1 MAIGGELLSLLKD
14 IDYNSKQEL
23 LDKLRAMRDDL
34 KNYPKRERRK
44 IKSFLHVA
52 IQQAFYTSE
61 YVLMQYKKQ
70 MTKKDKLLK
79 RHKGL

>member
-34 KNYPKRERRK
+34 KTYPKRERRK

-61 YVLMQYKKQ
+61 YSLLQYKKQ
-70 MTKKDKLLK
+70 MTKKDKLW
-79 RHKGL
+79 RTNEI

>member
-52 IQQAFYTSE
+52 IQQAFYTTE
-61 YVLMQYKKQ
+61 YALMQYKKSI
-70 MTKKDKLLK
+70 TKRDKLWKKNAL
-79 RHKGL
+79 

>member
-52 IQQAFYTSE
+52 IQQAFYTTE
-61 YVLMQYKKQ
+61 YALMQYKKSI
-70 MTKKDKLLK
+70 TKKDKLWKKNAL
-79 RHKGL
+79 

>member
-61 YVLMQYKKQ
+61 YALMQYKKSI
-70 MTKKDKLLK
+70 TKKDKLWKKNAL
-79 RHKGL
+79 

>member
-34 KNYPKRERRK
+34 KNYTKRERRK

-61 YVLMQYKKQ
+61 YALMQYKKTI
-70 MTKKDKLLK
+70 TKKDKLWKKNAL
-79 RHKGL
+79 

>member
-1 MAIGGELLSLLKD
+1 MSIGGELLSLLKD

-52 IQQAFYTSE
+52 IQQAFYTNE
-61 YVLMQYKKQ
+61 YTLIQYKKSI
-70 MTKKDKLLK
+70 TKKDKLWK
-79 RHKGL
+79 ISK

>member
-44 IKSFLHVA
+44 IKSFLHVD
-52 IQQAFYTSE
+52 IKQAFYTSE
-61 YVLMQYKKQ
+61 YTLIQYKKQ
-70 MTKKDKLLK
+70 MKRKDKLLK
-79 RHKGL
+79 TT

>member
-52 IQQAFYTSE
+52 IQQTFYTTE
-61 YVLMQYKKQ
+61 YALMQYKKSI
-70 MTKKDKLLK
+70 TKRDKLWKKNAL
-79 RHKGL
+79 

>member
-23 LDKLRAMRDDL
+23 LDKLRTMRDDL

-52 IQQAFYTSE
+52 IQQAFYTTE
-61 YVLMQYKKQ
+61 YALMQYKKSI
-70 MTKKDKLLK
+70 TKRDKLWKKNAL
-79 RHKGL
+79 

>member
-1 MAIGGELLSLLKD
+1 MSIGGELLSLLKD

-52 IQQAFYTSE
+52 IQQAFYTNE
-61 YVLMQYKKQ
+61 YTLIQYKKSI
-70 MTKKDKLLK
+70 TKKDKLWK
-79 RHKGL
+79 TSK

>member
-14 IDYNSKQEL
+14 VDYNSKQEL

-61 YVLMQYKKQ
+61 YILLQYKKSI
-70 MTKKDKLLK
+70 TKKDKLWK
-79 RHKGL
+79 KST

>member
-14 IDYNSKQEL
+14 IDYNSKQKL

-61 YVLMQYKKQ
+61 YALMQYKKSI
-70 MTKKDKLLK
+70 TKKDKLWKKNAL
-79 RHKGL
+79 

>member
-61 YVLMQYKKQ
+61 YALLQYKKQ
-70 MTKKDKLLK
+70 MTRKDKLWK
-79 RHKGL
+79 TT